1 MVSHNASLIEVDS
14 IFGRIEA
21 FQDDLV
27 TDQIVAFG
35 AHTRPELAFLLTTV
49 DAGDSVFDLG
59 AHIGSFAI
67 PLAQRIGPDG
77 HIVVVEG
84 LPETF
89 VVLERNM
96 RRLVPPGVA
105 SLVNALIASAGQ
117 RYVAQTPQG
126 NTGANF
132 FAPTV
137 GGDGVAVPATTLD
150 ALCHAHFFP
159 RVVKIDLEGFEVFA
173 LEGGRELLARR
184 PIIYA
189 EAADQLLRRNGASI
203 AQLDTLLRG
212 HGYRYF
218 KNVGD
223 RNAAHDNYVVAEL
236 PTLAA
241 GGDFFDVLAIHRDDE
256 RLPRLFV
263 ASTANVDA
271 R

>member
-1 MVSHNASLIEVDS
+1 MIGHERGLIEVDS

-21 FQDDLV
+21 FENDLV

-35 AHTRPELAFLLTTV
+35 AHTRPELAFLLTFV

-67 PLAQRIGPDG
+67 PLAQKIGPRG
-77 HIVVVEG
+77 RILVVEG

-96 RRLVPPGVA
+96 RRLVPSGGA
-105 SLVNALIASAGQ
+105 ALVNVLIASASQ
-117 RYVAQTPQG
+117 RYAAQTPQG

-137 GGDGVAVPATTLD
+137 GDEGVAVPATTLD
-150 ALCHAHFFP
+150 ALCNAHFFP
-159 RVVKIDLEGFEVFA
+159 RIVKIDLEGFEVFA

-189 EAADQLLRRNGASI
+189 EVADQLLRRCGASV
-203 AQLDTLLRG
+203 AQLDALLQG

-218 KNVGD
+218 RNVGD
-223 RNAAHDNYVVAEL
+223 RNAAHDRFIVAEL
-236 PTLAA
+236 PTRAA

-256 RLPRLFV
+256 RLGRVVVP
-263 ASTANVDA
+263 
-271 R
+271 